1 MHIVTGKGGVGKS
14 TVSAALALALATNGR
29 RVLLVEVEE
38 RQQIARMFDLPPL
51 PYEERRIAVASGGGE
66 VRALAID
73 VQAAMLEYLAM
84 FYNLGF
90 ATRTLKKMGAI
101 EFATTLAPGLRD
113 VLLTGKTKETVSRRG
128 TDGRPVYDAV
138 VMDAPPTG
146 RITSFLNVTVA
157 MTDLAKKGP
166 IRAQADGVAAVL
178 HSPDTTVHLV
188 TLLEDMP
195 VTETLEGIEQLRA
208 VGLPVGTVIVNA
220 ATAARLPEQ
229 DLAGRGGGR
238 SSTWTGWPPAW
249 PGPASTPSD
258 DVLDGLAAQAGDH
271 AARILSEQS
280 LRADLDGAG
289 LPGADP
295 APPRRRSR
303 PRRDLRTRRPAGR
316 ARRQVTTHPR
326 NPPLHLVE
334 LVCDPETKVV
344 VTCGSGGVGKTT
356 TAAAMAVVAADA
368 RAHGRRAD
376 HRPGAA
382 TRPVARPDRAGQRAR
397 GSWSGTA
404 LGSST
409 R

>member
-1 MHIVTGKGGVGKS
+1 MAAAQEAAPPEADLWPPAARRARLHIVTGKGGVGKS

-73 VQAAMLEYLAM
+73 VQAAMLEYLTM

-128 TDGRPVYDAV
+128 ADGRPVYDAV

-195 VTETLEGIEQLRA
+195 VTETLEGIEHLRA

-229 DLAGRGGGR
+229 DLAAAAAGALDLDRLA
-238 SSTWTGWPPAW
+238 TGLARA
-249 PGPASTPSD
+249 GIDPSD
-258 DVLDGLAAQAGDH
+258 DVLDGLAVQAGDH
-271 AARILSEQS
+271 AARTLSEQS

-289 LPGADP
+289 CPVLTLP
-295 APPRRRSR
+295 R
-303 PRRDLRTRRPAGR
+303 
-316 ARRQVTTHPR
+316 
-326 NPPLHLVE
+326 LVE
-334 LVCDPETKVV
+334 GVDL
-344 VTCGSGGVGKTT
+344 GGIYEL
-356 TAAAMAVVAADA
+356 ADLLA
-368 RAHGRRAD
+368 E
-376 HRPGAA
+376 
-382 TRPVARPDRAGQRAR
+382 R
-397 GSWSGTA
+397 GV
-404 LGSST
+404 